1 MLSTASSSE
10 LLYSWDQKESESE
23 NITERQDQFTRS
35 ISCSPEFRLFRYL
48 ICILASIMN
57 AMFVYSVDFP
67 VGIEP
72 IFIQVMELDHSQYN
86 LIFSAYSWCDI
97 VMSFLGSIFVSK
109 CLGIRLGLIVFTI
122 ISTIGQLMV
131 SFGAYVDSFYVVLF
145 GRIVIGCGIGTKTSI
160 VCSYFVKWFHGKE
173 ITFIMSINRC
183 CSRLAATMA
192 LFSPMLIYN
201 V

>member
-35 ISCSPEFRLFRYL
+35 ICCSPEFRLFRYL

-72 IFIQVMELDHSQYN
+72 IFIQVMELDHSQFN
-86 LIFSAYSWCDI
+86 
-97 VMSFLGSIFVSK
+97 
-109 CLGIRLGLIVFTI
+109 
-122 ISTIGQLMV
+122 
-131 SFGAYVDSFYVVLF
+131 
-145 GRIVIGCGIGTKTSI
+145 
-160 VCSYFVKWFHGKE
+160 
-173 ITFIMSINRC
+173 
-183 CSRLAATMA
+183 
-192 LFSPMLIYN
+192 
-201 V
+201 